1 MEWMIRQPA
10 VSGVFYHSHA
20 HSLRDSV
27 ITYIDQ
33 ATIPESLPSIKGII
47 VPHAAYFYSGRVAAS
62 AYKALK
68 MQNSKTNFSKVIL
81 LGPAHYKYVPKPV
94 TDLNSWWK
102 TPLGQVHLFHDD
114 FPQDEEAHRNEHCL
128 EVQLPFL
135 QTILPKLEIMPL
147 LISDLNDHLTITD
160 KIISKLDSET
170 LLLISSDLSHYYSY
184 EEAIERDRGTLA
196 TLANLDIPGFLA
208 RGDACGK
215 AALHLSMEIAIQ
227 CGWKVG
233 QLAYQNS
240 GDISGDRSSVVGY
253 SSLAFYA

>member
-10 VSGVFYHSHA
+10 VSGVFYHSHP
-20 HSLRDSV
+20 HSLRNSV
-27 ITYIDQ
+27 NAYIDQ
-33 ATIPESLPSIKGII
+33 ANIPESLPSIRGII
-47 VPHAAYFYSGRVAAS
+47 VPHAAYFYSGGVAAC

-68 MQNSKTNFSKVIL
+68 MQENKTNFTRVIL
-81 LGPAHYKYVPKPV
+81 LGPAHFKYVPNPV
-94 TDLNSWWK
+94 TDLNTWWK
-102 TPLGQVHLFHDD
+102 TPLGQVHLFNAD
-114 FPQDEEAHRNEHCL
+114 FPPDEEAHRKEHCL

-147 LISDLNDHLTITD
+147 LISDLNDHLTIAD
-160 KIISKLDSET
+160 KIISKLDNET

-184 EEAIERDRGTLA
+184 EEAIERDKGTLT
-196 TLANLDIPGFLA
+196 TLVDLDIPGFLTKA
-208 RGDACGK
+208 DACGK
-215 AALHLSMEIAIQ
+215 AALRLSMEIAIQ
-227 CGWKVG
+227 CRWKVM

>member
-1 MEWMIRQPA
+1 MIRQPA
-10 VSGVFYHSHA
+10 VAGVFYHSHP
-20 HSLRDSV
+20 HSLRDSLN
-27 ITYIDQ
+27 TYIDQ
-33 ATIPESLPSIKGII
+33 ANITESLPSIRGII
-47 VPHAAYFYSGRVAAS
+47 VPHAAYFYSGGVAAC

-68 MQNSKTNFSKVIL
+68 MQHNQTNFSRVLL
-81 LGPAHYKYVPKPV
+81 LGPAHYKYVPRPV

-114 FPQDEEAHRNEHCL
+114 FPQDEEAHRKEHCL

-135 QTILPKLEIMPL
+135 QAVLPKLEIMPL
-147 LISDLNDHLTITD
+147 LISDLNGHLTIAD

-184 EEAIERDRGTLA
+184 EEAIERDQKTLS
-196 TLANLDIPGFLA
+196 TLVNLDIPGFLKK
-208 RGDACGK
+208 GDACGK
-215 AALHLSMEIAIQ
+215 AALHLSMQIAIQ
-227 CGWKVG
+227 CGWKVI